1 MFVDFIWQVG
11 PNLKFD
17 SKQKLDPKEYLWQ
30 KTKLKQLL
38 SVLYG
43 F

>member
-1 MFVDFIWQVG
+1 MFVDFIWQVD
-11 PNLKFD
+11 PNLEFD
-17 SKQKLDPKEYLWQ
+17 SKQKLDPKEYL
-30 KTKLKQLL
+30 L